1 MSTLLVRSVIGCALL
16 GSAAFAEDISDIM
29 QSTDY
34 KYVVSPNT
42 NRTASFSNIEAPS
55 ITIQQFSNG
64 SGTFNVEANNLTA
77 TKTIRI
83 AADSSAGNLALNN
96 IEGKRLEISTQNGT
110 ITLSGDV
117 KAEDNTSWINI
128 TNEGTIVLNGANC
141 ENVSMEYNKNVYN
154 EDEKYGEIQIS
165 GDTTL
170 SNVFFRAKT
179 VNVADDANLTL
190 DDVFFAHRN
199 AIEQEE
205 GANTA
210 LTLGDNVTLTLA
222 EGSKLDVTELTIGTG
237 LNLVITLSK
246 EAFAT
251 LDNTTFDIFSVQEG
265 EVDLTGANV
274 SFTDGE
280 QTKTGTITAE
290 GGSITVTDSY
300 VVPEPTTATLS
311 LLALAALAARRRRK

>member
-1 MSTLLVRSVIGCALL
+1 MSTQLMRSVLGCALL
-16 GSAAFAEDISDIM
+16 GSAAFAEEISDINL
-29 QSTDY
+29 SSDY
-34 KYVVSPNT
+34 SYNARANT
-42 NRTASFSNIEAPS
+42 EASFSNVQAPN
-55 ITIQQFSNG
+55 IRIRQVVNNG
-64 SGTFNVEANNLTA
+64 YFNVEANNLKAPGTVSVFA
-77 TKTIRI
+77 YTGDI
-83 AADSSAGNLALNN
+83 ALSNVEGNYLQL
-96 IEGKRLEISTQNGT
+96 STQNGT
-110 ITLSGDV
+110 ITLSGDI
-117 KAEDNTSWINI
+117 KAEGNASTI
-128 TNEGTIVLNGANC
+128 TGADGGSIILNSANC
-141 ENVSMEYNKNVYN
+141 ENIYIGHNNG
-154 EDEKYGEIQIS
+154 GEIQIS

-170 SNVFFRAKT
+170 SNVYFKAET

-222 EGSKLDVTELTIGTG
+222 EGSVLDVTELTVGTG